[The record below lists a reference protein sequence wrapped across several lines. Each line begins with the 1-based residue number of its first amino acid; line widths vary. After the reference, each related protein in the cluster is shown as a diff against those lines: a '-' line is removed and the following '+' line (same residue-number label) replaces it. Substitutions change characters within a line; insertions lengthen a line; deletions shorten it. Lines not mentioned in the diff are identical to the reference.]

1 MNGNIRKTAGFF
13 VAALALLFPALAAR
27 GASQFEE
34 LPPGD
39 APIIR
44 LEADDRPVK
53 EAMRMISAAT
63 RWQIFCTREAGAK
76 QFVMYTQNMMAGD
89 LFRSIIRS
97 QGLVYRVEGS
107 AIYVMTLDEFNEIYG
122 GAKEVIQL
130 TYASAQQVAAALKP
144 LTAADG
150 AQVTALPEAA
160 AVVIYDSPANIEV
173 LKKVVEKLDRPLETA
188 VVRLDNALA
197 GDVAAA
203 LQRFVSPMGGISADT
218 QSNQV
223 IISEI
228 AGRLQAL
235 VETAGKMDVPSTKVT
250 REFRLKNAECS
261 TVAQYLA
268 DMFGLQTS
276 AAAESVVRGGRE
288 AGRAEAG
295 QQQQPQAPQQ
305 AAGEQRRQ
313 ERVNQPGQQGSPA
326 ARREF
331 FRRERFAETL
341 RQAVAPTTAGG
352 TSGAAVGTA
361 VADVRTNSV
370 WVTDTP
376 ERIEQIASVIKGLDT
391 ALETQTYRFSYA
403 NPAEM
408 GLDEK
413 LAGIL
418 LSPFDR
424 YQVDART
431 RCVSVTTTPE
441 RMEAV
446 LSLLAE
452 WDVMPRQVYITGKVL
467 AVNRDHLRD
476 IGVSYDALVHQM
488 DEHINTEIQATGSF
502 LPVIPATPKGSIRF
516 GDVAEDNFT
525 VLIEA
530 LESDS
535 TTRLLSSPRVL
546 VLDGGEATFF
556 VATEEPYTEVVVD
569 GNTQTTLESVKFK
582 KVGVTLGVAPRIAQD
597 DRIAMLVTLEVSSLQ
612 EVRNGVPVVSTS
624 QMTSD
629 VLIADGRPLIIG
641 GLITDQDVDTVD
653 KVPILG
659 DMPLLGA
666 LFRNTR
672 KDRSQRE
679 LVLIIVPSIVGPEP
693 LAPEPTIADL
703 ERDVKEAAYL
713 GGEKGEGESPA
724 GAGVPSKGAG
734 EGDAI

>member
-1 MNGNIRKTAGFF
+1 MNGNIAKTAGFF
-13 VAALALLFPALAAR
+13 VAALMLLFPALAAR

-63 RWQIFCTREAGAK
+63 RWQIFCTSDAGARS
-76 QFVMYTQNMMAGD
+76 FVMYTQNMMAGD

-130 TYASAQQVAAALKP
+130 TYASAQQVEAALKP

-188 VVRLDNALA
+188 VVQLDNALA

-203 LQRFVSPMGGISADT
+203 LQRFVSPMGGISADA

-223 IISEI
+223 IMSEI
-228 AGRLQAL
+228 AGRLQSL

-276 AAAESVVRGGRE
+276 AAAESVVRPGGE
-288 AGRAEAG
+288 AGRAEG
-295 QQQQPQAPQQ
+295 GQEQQQAPPQ

-313 ERVNQPGQQGSPA
+313 GRVNQQGQQGSGA

-331 FRRERFAETL
+331 FRRGQFAEAF
-341 RQAVAPTTAGG
+341 RQAVAATTLGG
-352 TSGAAVGTA
+352 ASSAAVGTV

-376 ERIEQIASVIKGLDT
+376 ERIEEIASVIKGLDT
-391 ALETQTYRFSYA
+391 ALETETYRFSYA
-403 NPAEM
+403 DPAEM

-431 RCVSVTTTPE
+431 RCVSITTTPE

-546 VLDGGEATFF
+546 VLDGGEVTFF

-612 EVRNGVPVVSTS
+612 EIRNGVPVVSTS

-703 ERDVKEAAYL
+703 ERDVEEAAYL